1 MKLELVGSKEPEI
14 VIVTGRGSG
23 HDHLGLMVN
32 GKILGYFHIISED
45 KKHIEFEFYED
56 DRNGLGIEEGGGPTI
71 KYYPLKAY
79 IRIRDFE
86 LF

>member
-1 MKLELVGSKEPEI
+1 MTMKLELVGSKEPEI
-14 VIVTGRGSG
+14 VLVTGRGAG
-23 HDHLGLMVN
+23 HDHLGIMLN
-32 GKILGYFHIISED
+32 GKVLGYFHIIQED
-45 KKHIEFEFYED
+45 KKHIEFEFYEGG
-56 DRNGLGIEEGGGPTI
+56 RLGVETEDEHTI